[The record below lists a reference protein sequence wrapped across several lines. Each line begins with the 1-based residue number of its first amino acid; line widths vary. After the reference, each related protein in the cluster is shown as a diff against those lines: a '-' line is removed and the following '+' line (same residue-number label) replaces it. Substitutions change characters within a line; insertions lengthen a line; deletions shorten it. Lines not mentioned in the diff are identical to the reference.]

1 MADLPGR
8 LRAALLFARQA
19 GHNRAL
25 SLPEPPMPDQLLARV
40 EACFLQAERFF
51 DRRFVRPEVSLRLR
65 GLKAGV
71 AHLTENRLRFNA
83 RLYRENR
90 EHFLR
95 QTVAHEVAHLVA
107 HQLFGPRI
115 RPHGAEWQ
123 RIMQQVYGLPPERCH
138 HYAVE
143 RPAGVRYLYRCHCP
157 DGEFAFTAQ
166 RHALVLRGRQYL
178 CRRCRGPLRF
188 TGERR
193 DAV

>member
-1 MADLPGR
+1 M
-8 LRAALLFARQA
+8 
-19 GHNRAL
+19 
-25 SLPEPPMPDQLLARV
+25 PEQLLARV

-51 DRRFVRPEVSLRLR
+51 DRRFARPEVSLRLR

-71 AHLTENRLRFNA
+71 AHLDENRLRFNA
-83 RLYRENR
+83 QLYRENR

-107 HQLFGPRI
+107 HQLYGARI
-115 RPHGAEWQ
+115 RPHGSHWQ
-123 RIMQQVYGLPPERCH
+123 AIMRQVYDLPAERCH

-143 RPAGVRYLYRCHCP
+143 RRQRHYLYRCQCP
-157 DGEFAFTAQ
+157 DGEFAFTPQ

-188 TGERR
+188 TGEQRGE
-193 DAV
+193 DQG